1 MLALCYYCSFLFEQ
15 SEAGLKV
22 LGVRQYGFDSEWLRQ
37 KCGLMEVAPN
47 EFVRGQSVLAS
58 VDNERFFSGIFCVF
72 LSYICSIF
80 LVIFFFQILWFETVI
95 LLYCLC
101 GFEVFSFSLVQI
113 NKLTRLQEYAKEE
126 QLLLKKSNS

>member
-1 MLALCYYCSFLFEQ
+1 MCCYCSFLFEE

-22 LGVRQYGFDSEWLRQ
+22 LGIRQYGFDSEWLRQ

-72 LSYICSIF
+72 F
-80 LVIFFFQILWFETVI
+80 VIYLQYFSCEFFFSRF
-95 LLYCLC
+95 CD
-101 GFEVFSFSLVQI
+101 
-113 NKLTRLQEYAKEE
+113 
-126 QLLLKKSNS
+126 LKQ